1 MPNNDDAKA
10 IDWGQPAEVKA
21 VSDIER
27 IEIGIEGLDAMI
39 EGGVPRKSLM
49 VAIGGPGT
57 GKTTFGQQF
66 VNHGLEQGER
76 CVFLSLEEPK
86 GRLVRSAVEKGWR
99 FDEYLEDGSL
109 AIIDLDPVEMA
120 TRLGS
125 IRNELPQIIEDFG
138 AERLVLDSVSL
149 LELMFESPAHRRN
162 QIYDFTNSLKLAGVT
177 TLLTSEAREG
187 KAYTSKY
194 ELVEYLTDVVFVL
207 RRVRETGGHD
217 SGLAIEIIK
226 IRDANHERDAKPMEL
241 TKNGIEVYQ
250 RANIF

>member
-1 MPNNDDAKA
+1 MPNNDESEMSGFTPISETKTDTT
-10 IDWGQPAEVKA
+10 
-21 VSDIER
+21 IER
-27 IEIGIEGLDAMI
+27 IDVGIEGLDAMI
-39 EGGVPRKSLM
+39 EGGVPRRSLM
-49 VAIGGPGT
+49 VTIGGPGT

-66 VNHGLEQGER
+66 INHGLEQGER
-76 CVFLSLEEPK
+76 GVYLSLEESRK
-86 GRLVRSAVEKGWR
+86 RLIRSAVEKGWD
-99 FDEYLEDGSL
+99 FDEYVETGQL

-125 IRNELPQIIEDFG
+125 IRNELPEIIEDFG
-138 AERLVLDSVSL
+138 AERVVLDSVSL

-187 KAYTSKY
+187 KSYTSKY

-217 SGLAIEIIK
+217 SGLAVEIIK

-241 TKNGIEVYQ
+241 TESGIEVYQ

>member
-1 MPNNDDAKA
+1 MPNNDD
-10 IDWGQPAEVKA
+10 IEMAEFRPITETREGE
-21 VSDIER
+21 DIER

-39 EGGVPRKSLM
+39 DRGVPRKSLM

-57 GKTTFGQQF
+57 GKTTLGQQF

-76 CVFLSLEEPK
+76 CVFLSLEEPRE
-86 GRLVRSAVEKGWR
+86 RLIRSATEKGWDYER
-99 FDEYLEDGSL
+99 YVEDGSL
-109 AIIDLDPVEMA
+109 AILDLDPVEMA

-125 IRNELPQIIEDFG
+125 IRNELPEIIENFG
-138 AERLVLDSVSL
+138 AERVVLDSVSL

-187 KAYTSKY
+187 TAYTSKY

-241 TKNGIEVYQ
+241 TKEGIEVYQ

>member
-1 MPNNDDAKA
+1 MPNNDD
-10 IDWGQPAEVKA
+10 VKA
-21 VSDIER
+21 FEFETPLDDAFESEIER
-27 IEIGIEGLDAMI
+27 IDIGIDGLDAMI
-39 EGGVPRKSLM
+39 EGGVPRRSLM

-86 GRLVRSAVEKGWR
+86 ERLVRSAVERGWR
-99 FDEYLEDGSL
+99 FDDFVQDGSL

-187 KAYTSKY
+187 RAYTSKY

-241 TKNGIEVYQ
+241 TRHGLEVYQ